1 MNFAYDSLSGNV
13 NFVSGPEKNCG
24 KTTFMVAALTAW
36 RQQHPGQSP
45 ALMTVGYDGE
55 TRDLLS
61 GVRKPAVPVCAGDYF
76 ITTEHFLRAS
86 GCAAEIIDLVPGSTA
101 LGRCCMARAQRDGM
115 AALVG
120 PEGNSAVAAAIG
132 LLRGSCPD
140 RTIMVD
146 GAINRI
152 TQLASV
158 PDARLIYVL
167 RVDRSSLNRSLERL
181 QRLSLLLRL
190 PLGEAVSAAGADPM
204 GRETVSAAGADP
216 RGGEEV
222 SAAGADPRSGE
233 AVSAMGSDP
242 MGRETVSAAG
252 SDPEVLYLPGA
263 LTLETLQTLPVRCRA
278 LMVDDFTKIF
288 LGAAELRS
296 LLRTHQLYVRNAIS
310 CSGIVVI
317 TRGLGDSELDSR
329 LDDEYLRSLI
339 SYNPHRQVL
348 LPSDAGIGSIK
359 WSL

>member
-24 KTTFMVAALTAW
+24 KTSFMVAALTAW
-36 RQQHPGQSP
+36 RKQHPGQSP

-76 ITTEHFLRAS
+76 ITTERFLRSS
-86 GCAAEIIDLVPGSTA
+86 GCAAEIIDVVPGSTA

-132 LLRGSCPD
+132 LLRENCPD

-190 PLGEAVSAAGADPM
+190 SLVDSVAMGSDPRGGKAVSGAG
-204 GRETVSAAGADP
+204 SDP
-216 RGGEEV
+216 RGGEAV
-222 SAAGADPRSGE
+222 SVRGADPGCAEPVSGAE
-233 AVSAMGSDP
+233 AA
-242 MGRETVSAAG
+242 
-252 SDPEVLYLPGA
+252 PEALYLPGA
-263 LTLETLQTLPVRCRA
+263 LTLETLQTLPIRCRA
-278 LMVDDFTKIF
+278 LLVDDFTKIF

-296 LLRTHQLYVRNAIS
+296 FLRTRQLYVRNAIR

-317 TRGLGDSELDSR
+317 TRGLTDSELDDR
-329 LDDEYLRSLI
+329 IDDAYLRGLI
-339 SYNPHRQVL
+339 SYNLHRQDQL
-348 LPSDAGIGSIK
+348 QPDAGIR
-359 WSL
+359 

>member
-24 KTTFMVAALTAW
+24 KTSFMVAALTAW
-36 RQQHPGQSP
+36 RKQHPEQNP

-61 GVRKPAVPVCAGDYF
+61 GVRKPAVPVCAGDFF
-76 ITTEHFLRAS
+76 ITTERFLRSS
-86 GCAAEIIDLVPGSTA
+86 GCAAEIVDVVPGSTA

-132 LLRGSCPD
+132 LLRENCPD

-190 PLGEAVSAAGADPM
+190 PLAD
-204 GRETVSAAGADP
+204 S
-216 RGGEEV
+216 
-222 SAAGADPRSGE
+222 
-233 AVSAMGSDP
+233 VSAMGSDP
-242 MGRETVSAAG
+242 RGGEAVSGAG
-252 SDPEVLYLPGA
+252 SDPQGGKAVSGMGSDPRGGEAVSVRGADPGCAEPVSGAEAAPEALYLPGA
-263 LTLETLQTLPVRCRA
+263 LTLETLQTLPIRCRA
-278 LMVDDFTKIF
+278 LLVDDFTKIF

-296 LLRTHQLYVRNAIS
+296 FLRTRQLYVRNAIR

-317 TRGLGDSELDSR
+317 TRGLTDSELDDR
-329 LDDEYLRSLI
+329 IDDAYLRGLI
-339 SYNPHRQVL
+339 SYNLHRQDQL
-348 LPSDAGIGSIK
+348 QPDAGIR
-359 WSL
+359 